1 MGLEKHFFFNESYIL
16 LFFNFFMK
24 LTFRLLFDNLES
36 FGLEVFHQD
45 ELLLGRGE
53 VAVGE
58 GQGFEAQLGTQ
69 LLKSRNQEVVGLTL
83 LIERLHLETMSQ
95 ACCYLPQNLTSSLKP
110 DCSFL

>member
-45 ELLLGRGE
+45 EFLLGRGE
-53 VAVGE
+53 VALGE
-58 GQGFEAQLGTQ
+58 GQRFEAQLGTQ
-69 LLKSRNQEVVGLTL
+69 LLESRNQEVVGLTL

-95 ACCYLPQNLTSSLKP
+95 ACCYFATKLEKLIKT
-110 DCSFL
+110 